1 VISLTTKRNVLQRR
15 SQPEMLEVG
24 VVRRD
29 VDVLVVDG
37 LALVVVVLNLLH
49 QLRLLKMS
57 TGHNKTPIQTTSILK
72 VNLV

>member
-1 VISLTTKRNVLQRR
+1 MISLTTKRNVLQRR

>member
-1 VISLTTKRNVLQRR
+1 
-15 SQPEMLEVG
+15 MLEVG